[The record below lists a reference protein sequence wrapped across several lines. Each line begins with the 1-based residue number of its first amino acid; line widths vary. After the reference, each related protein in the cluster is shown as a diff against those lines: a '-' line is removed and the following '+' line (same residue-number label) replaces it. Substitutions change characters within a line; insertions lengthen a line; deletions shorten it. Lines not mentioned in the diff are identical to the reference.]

1 MTTMSQ
7 NGEQTDNA
15 QKNLAAKNKRLGIIL
30 GLVAA
35 GVYVGFIL
43 FYWR

>member
-15 QKNLAAKNKRLGIIL
+15 QKDLAAKNKRLGIIL

-35 GVYVGFIL
+35 GFYVGFIL
-43 FYWR
+43 FYWQ